1 MSCTH
6 RHIKSTL
13 SLSLAWGVNV
23 ISFLFKV
30 ALDEETEQQEAGS
43 KGKVCVATIQRIGV
57 SLLFVAI
64 VPLVLPSVVQAQP
77 QLTIAELKRDRTPS
91 EANLIYVNP
100 RKGNDLAG
108 DGSERSPFQ
117 TITHALKV
125 ARPQTAILLAPGKY
139 SIATRE
145 KFPLR
150 LKKEVKLQGSKA
162 SKGYKVII
170 EGNGFF
176 ISPTAAGQN
185 ATIVASHQA
194 GGLTG
199 VTVTNPHPRG
209 HGLWIESASPQVSHN
224 TFTRNGNAGVSVNG
238 NSAPT
243 IANNY
248 FFNNGGNGLLVYGS
262 SKPLVRNNEFK
273 NTGFGVSA
281 IGNAAPRLE
290 NNRISGNRIGVILQG
305 NARATLRKNV
315 IENSTEHGL
324 VAISQ
329 SRADLGTAAQP
340 GGNTF
345 RGNRLLDIQNLV
357 PGQAIAAHGNQLS
370 GSIEGIIDLGNSVS
384 NSRLRSRPLSA
395 STSGETIVIP
405 VPQPQENSDSL
416 PVSSEPLSSQR
427 PLPKPK
433 PIGQNQATPI
443 ATTPSQSKPQ
453 PLPTRSSRSSSKQD
467 ITSVGDLVN
476 VSPNSSPN
484 SNNATKKLPVP
495 DVPIPEGN
503 LANLGHRARVK
514 KSRHRVIVAL
524 KDANQEAIVRSLYP
538 DSFSTVYQGKS
549 MLQVGVFSSLE
560 NAEKTWQSLNDL
572 GLNAMIV
579 D

>member
-1 MSCTH
+1 
-6 RHIKSTL
+6 
-13 SLSLAWGVNV
+13 
-23 ISFLFKV
+23 
-30 ALDEETEQQEAGS
+30 
-43 KGKVCVATIQRIGV
+43 
-57 SLLFVAI
+57 
-64 VPLVLPSVVQAQP
+64 
-77 QLTIAELKRDRTPS
+77 
-91 EANLIYVNP
+91 
-100 RKGNDLAG
+100 
-108 DGSERSPFQ
+108 
-117 TITHALKV
+117 

-139 SIATRE
+139 STASRE
-145 KFPLR
+145 KFPLL
-150 LKKEVKLQGSKA
+150 LKKEVKIQGSKA

-194 GGLTG
+194 GRLTG

-224 TFTRNGNAGVSVNG
+224 TFTRNGNSGVSVNG

-248 FFNNGGNGLLVYGS
+248 FFNNGGNGLLIYGT
-262 SKPLVRNNEFK
+262 SKPLVRNNEIK

-290 NNRISGNRIGVILQG
+290 NNRISGNHIGVILQG
-305 NARATLRKNV
+305 NARATLRKNI

-357 PGQAIAAHGNQLS
+357 PGQAITAHGNQLS
-370 GSIEGIIDLGNSVS
+370 GSIEGIIDLGNSGS
-384 NSRLRSRPLSA
+384 DSLLRSRPLST
-395 STSGETIVIP
+395 STSKQAIVIP
-405 VPQPQENSDSL
+405 VPQSQQNSDSL
-416 PVSSEPLSSQR
+416 PVSSKPLSSQS
-427 PLPKPK
+427 PLPQPK

-443 ATTPSQSKPQ
+443 TTKPSQNKPQ
-453 PLPTRSSRSSSKQD
+453 PLPTRPSSSSSKQD
-467 ITSVGDLVN
+467 MTSVGDLVN
-476 VSPNSSPN
+476 VSPSSAPN

-514 KSRHRVIVAL
+514 KSRHRVVVAL

-538 DSFSTVYQGKS
+538 DSFSTVYQGRS

-560 NAEKTWQSLNDL
+560 NAEKTWQSLKDL